1 MADALGDGDNVV
13 DDEDPTS
20 QPTQEPDV
28 TEAVD
33 MDEGDLSLV
42 IEALL
47 FATTSPLSVQR
58 IVRLLDGNCEPVAA
72 RGALERLR
80 ERYDRERH
88 AFAIEEIAGGFQVF
102 TRPDYYPWVRKM
114 LGSKKEIK
122 LSKAALETLAIVAYR
137 QPIIR
142 SEIDDIRGVNVG
154 PMLRNLMDMDLV
166 RVVGRSD
173 QLGRPMQ
180 YGTTKFF
187 LEHFGLK
194 DLKDL
199 PDVRELE
206 RPV

>member
-1 MADALGDGDNVV
+1 MDDVVRDGDDVV
-13 DDEDPTS
+13 DDEDPTLAPE
-20 QPTQEPDV
+20 QDRGV
-28 TEAVD
+28 TETAD
-33 MDEGDLSLV
+33 MDEGDLALV

-58 IVRLLDGNCEPVAA
+58 IVRLLDGRCEQAA
-72 RGALERLR
+72 VRGALERLR
-80 ERYDRERH
+80 EGYDREQH
-88 AFAIEEIAGGFQVF
+88 AFAIEEIAGGYQVF
-102 TRPDYYPWVRKM
+102 TRPDYYAWVRKM
-114 LGSKKEIK
+114 LGSKKEIR

>member
-1 MADALGDGDNVV
+1 MNEAARDSDDVDADQ
-13 DDEDPTS
+13 DPTS
-20 QPTQEPDV
+20 GIEQDSGGAETV
-28 TEAVD
+28 K
-33 MDEGDLSLV
+33 MDEGDLALV
-42 IEALL
+42 VEALL

-58 IVRLLDGNCEPVAA
+58 IVRLLDGNCDP
-72 RGALERLR
+72 GAVRESLDRLR
-80 ERYDRERH
+80 ERYEQEQH
-88 AFAIEEIAGGFQVF
+88 AFAIEEIAGGYQVF

-142 SEIDDIRGVNVG
+142 SEVDYIRGVNVG

>member
-1 MADALGDGDNVV
+1 MDEAVPEGDEVAA
-13 DDEDPTS
+13 DEDPTPEDEEDS
-20 QPTQEPDV
+20 RV
-28 TEAVD
+28 TETVE
-33 MDEGDLSLV
+33 MDEGDLALV

-58 IVRLLDGNCEPVAA
+58 IVRLLDGTGEPGTV
-72 RGALERLR
+72 REALERLR
-80 ERYDRERH
+80 ERYDREQH
-88 AFAIEEIAGGFQVF
+88 AFAIEEIAGGYQVF

-142 SEIDDIRGVNVG
+142 SEVDDIRGVNVG